1 MTFGIVMSVGPVIR
15 QILQEER
22 NNNDDRDGASDLT
35 NIMAE
40 RQIERWKSRL
50 SVSEFFRVLAKSA

>member
-1 MTFGIVMSVGPVIR
+1 MSVGPVIR
-15 QILQEER
+15 QILQEEC
-22 NNNDDRDGASDLT
+22 NNSDDRDGASDLT

-50 SVSEFFRVLAKSA
+50 VLRFRVLSRSC

>member
-1 MTFGIVMSVGPVIR
+1 MTLGIVMSVGPVIR

-22 NNNDDRDGASDLT
+22 NNSDDHDGASDLA

-50 SVSEFFRVLAKSA
+50 VLRFRVLSRSC

>member
-1 MTFGIVMSVGPVIR
+1 MSVGPVIR

-22 NNNDDRDGASDLT
+22 NNSDDRDGASDLT